1 MKKPD
6 TRCAVA
12 VHGGAGN
19 SPDTEDGC
27 IAAAQRAFDTLRSE
41 GDCLRAVVEAV
52 THLENDGRF
61 NAGRGAEMGM
71 DGHTIEMDASLM
83 DSRGLLA
90 AVAAVRNVR
99 NPILLAHA
107 VSRTPHRLVA
117 GEGAERLARVCGLAR
132 SEPDLER
139 VRQSYR
145 ETAAKLAKDEPSLPL
160 ANARRSD
167 FEQLWNY
174 ATPWDEAVKKHAHG
188 TVGAVARDAQG
199 HFAVATST
207 GGSMPSLLGRVGDT
221 PLIGCGFYCGARGA
235 VGVTGIGE
243 VIIPELVAYRVY
255 QWIADGVPLQ
265 QALDNGVD
273 LFDDDVEVGIIG
285 ITIDD
290 VATASNRPMPV
301 AIKEF

>member
-1 MKKPD
+1 MIRKD

-19 SPDTEDGC
+19 SPDTVDGC
-27 IAAAQRAFDTLRSE
+27 IAAAQRAFDTLKSRADS
-41 GDCLRAVVEAV
+41 LSAVVEAV

-61 NAGRGAEMGM
+61 NAGRGAEMGL
-71 DGHTIEMDASLM
+71 DGSSIEMDASLM
-83 DSRGLLA
+83 DSRGVLA
-90 AVAAVRNVR
+90 AVAAVRDVR

-107 VSRTPHRLVA
+107 VSRTPHRLVV

-132 SEPDLER
+132 AEHDIDRL
-139 VRQSYR
+139 VRSYR
-145 ETAAKLAKDEPSLPL
+145 ETAAKIAKDEPALPL
-160 ANARRSD
+160 PNARRSN

-221 PLIGCGFYCGARGA
+221 PLMGCGFYCGPRGA

-243 VIIPELVAYRVY
+243 LIIPELVAYRVY
-255 QWIADGVPLQ
+255 QWMADGVPLQ

-273 LFDDDVEVGIIG
+273 LFDDEVEIGIVG

-301 AIKEF
+301 AIREC

>member
-1 MKKPD
+1 MNRKEP
-6 TRCAVA
+6 RCAVA

-19 SPDTEDGC
+19 SPETTDGC
-27 IAAAQRAFDTLRSE
+27 IAAAQRAIDALGSP
-41 GDCLRAVVEAV
+41 GDSLSAVVEAV

-61 NAGRGAEMGM
+61 NAGRGAEMGL
-71 DGHTIEMDASLM
+71 DGRTIEMDASLM
-83 DSRGLLA
+83 DSRGVLA

-107 VSRTPHRLVA
+107 VSRTPHRLVV
-117 GEGAERLARVCGLAR
+117 GEGAERLATVCGLAHA
-132 SEPDLER
+132 EHDLDR
-139 VRQSYR
+139 LVMSYR
-145 ETAAKLAKDEPSLPL
+145 ETIAKVAKDEPALPL
-160 ANARRSD
+160 PNARRSN

-174 ATPWDEAVKKHAHG
+174 ATPWDEAVKAHAHG

-221 PLIGCGFYCGARGA
+221 PLIGCGFYCGPRGA

-243 VIIPELVAYRVY
+243 LIIPELVAYRVY
-255 QWIADGVPLQ
+255 QWIAEGVPLQ

-273 LFDDDVEVGIIG
+273 LFDDEVEVGIIG

-301 AIKEF
+301 AIKEC